1 MARKLYLQNEI
12 DRVNVLTDYGLMDSG
27 KDPDFDAIAEIA
39 SGICGIPIALITFID
54 ESRQYF
60 KSHIGTD
67 FTENLRESSF
77 CTYAIDSTEEI
88 MIVEDARKDSR
99 FANNPLVTGPTKVV
113 FYAGVPLV
121 NEQGYALGTICVLDQ
136 KTHTLSSAQIQ
147 ALKSL
152 AEQIVDKIELKRKV
166 TSLEL
171 ANEELLNAN
180 VLIQKFASMAAHD
193 IKNPLSSILLTT
205 ELLRKS
211 ALTNNDARA
220 LRLTEVNISSTKS
233 LISLVEEMLE
243 YSRAPELL
251 FARKQ
256 KINVASLFERIKTLT
271 VIPDNFV
278 INFQSI
284 PAEIYFSLIAIEQIL
299 LNLLSNAIR
308 YNEKQQGI
316 VQVELSEDSA
326 YYVLSVTDNGN
337 GIAEENFEK
346 IFETNFTL
354 HSNDQFGAKS
364 NGIGLSTVKNL
375 VTTLKGT
382 ITVESVLSRGST
394 FLVQLPK

>member
-67 FTENLRESSF
+67 FTENLREFSF
-77 CTYAIDSTEEI
+77 CTHAIASTEEI
-88 MIVEDARKDSR
+88 MIVEDARKDTR
-99 FANNPLVTGPTKVV
+99 FANNPMVTGPTKVV

-121 NEQGYALGTICVLDQ
+121 SEQGYALGTICVLDQ
-136 KTHTLSSAQIQ
+136 QTHTLSSSQIQ

-166 TSLEL
+166 ASLEL

-205 ELLRKS
+205 ELLKKG
-211 ALTNNDARA
+211 ALSNNDTRA

-256 KINVASLFERIKTLT
+256 KINITSLFERIKTLT
-271 VIPDNFV
+271 TIPDNFL
-278 INFQSI
+278 INFQSTLT
-284 PAEIYFSLIAIEQIL
+284 ELYFSSIAIEQIL

-308 YNEKQQGI
+308 YNEKQQAI
-316 VQVELSEDSA
+316 VQVKLSEDLTH
-326 YYVLSVTDNGN
+326 YILSVTDNGN

-354 HSNDQFGAKS
+354 RSNDQFGAKS

-375 VTTLKGT
+375 VTTLNGT
-382 ITVESVLSRGST
+382 ITVESVVTEGST
-394 FLVQLPK
+394 FLVHLPK

>member
-27 KDPDFDAIAEIA
+27 RDPDFDAIAEIA

-67 FTENLRESSF
+67 FTENLREFSF
-77 CTYAIDSTEEI
+77 CTHAIASTEEI
-88 MIVEDARKDSR
+88 MIVEDARKDTR
-99 FANNPLVTGPTKVV
+99 FANNPMVTGPTKVV

-121 NEQGYALGTICVLDQ
+121 SEQGYALGTICVLDQ
-136 KTHTLSSAQIQ
+136 QTHTLSSSQIQ

-166 TSLEL
+166 ASLEL

-205 ELLRKS
+205 ELLKKG
-211 ALTNNDARA
+211 ALSNNDTRA

-256 KINVASLFERIKTLT
+256 KINITSLFERIKTLT
-271 VIPDNFV
+271 TIPVNFA
-278 INFQSI
+278 IYFQSTLT
-284 PAEIYFSLIAIEQIL
+284 EIYFSSIAIEQIL

-308 YNEKQQGI
+308 YNEKQQAI
-316 VQVELSEDSA
+316 VQVKLSEDLIH
-326 YYVLSVTDNGN
+326 YILSVTDNGN

-354 HSNDQFGAKS
+354 RSNDQFGAKS

-375 VTTLKGT
+375 VTTLNGT
-382 ITVESVLSRGST
+382 ITVESVVTEGST
-394 FLVQLPK
+394 FLVHLPK